1 MAVAS
6 KHYDTI
12 VIGSGPGG
20 EAAAMNLAKHG
31 QKVAMVEKFGVVGGA
46 CTHLGT
52 IPSKALRHSVS
63 EAIAY
68 NTNPMFRDIGEPRV
82 FCYQDVLRHAKDIAS
97 KQVSVRTD
105 FYSRNKIDLV
115 FGFASFIDKK
125 TIKINFTA
133 DKRHKETRLTAD
145 NFIIATGS
153 SPYLPDDIDFSHP
166 RIYNSDTILE
176 MEHTPPRL
184 TIYGAGVIGCEYA
197 SIFAGLGVRVGLVN
211 TRDRLLSFLD
221 DEIAD
226 ALSYQLRYENV
237 LVRHNEEYS
246 KIEADD
252 DGVTLH
258 MQSGKIIH
266 STALLW
272 CNGRTGN
279 TAGLGLENVGLKA
292 DKRGQLKVNKAF
304 CTEVP
309 NIFAVGDVVGWP
321 SLASASY
328 DQGRAASFGIMGKKS
343 YWKSDDVPT
352 GIYTIPEISSIGKNE
367 RELTE
372 AKVPYEVGQAHFKN
386 TARAQITGQ
395 RLGMLKILFHRET
408 LEILGIHCFG
418 DQAAE
423 IIHIGQAIMN
433 QKGKGNTIKYFTAHT
448 FNYPTMAEAY
458 RIAALDGLNRI
469 RYKVPEDDTVKEL
482 PLAK

>member
-1 MAVAS
+1 MTEAS

-12 VIGSGPGG
+12 VIGSGPAG

-31 QKVAMVEKFGVVGGA
+31 QKVVMVEKYRAVGGA

-63 EAIAY
+63 EAIAF
-68 NTNPMFRDIGEPRV
+68 NTNPMFRAIGEPRV
-82 FCYQDVLRHAKDIAS
+82 FCYQDVLKHAKDIAS
-97 KQVSVRTD
+97 KQVVVRTD
-105 FYSRNKIDLV
+105 FYSRNKIELI
-115 FGFASFIDKK
+115 FGFAQFVDKNTVK
-125 TIKINFTA
+125 VTLT
-133 DKRHKETRLTAD
+133 DTGQHKEVLLSAD
-145 NFIIATGS
+145 YFIISTGS

-166 RIYNSDTILE
+166 RIYNSDTILD
-176 MEHTPPRL
+176 MEYTPPRL

-226 ALSYQLRYENV
+226 ALSYQLRNENV

-246 KIEADD
+246 KIEASD

-258 MQSGKIIH
+258 MKSGKIIH

-272 CNGRTGN
+272 CNGRSGN
-279 TAGLGLENVGLKA
+279 TDGLGLENIGLVA
-292 DKRGQLKVNKAF
+292 DSRGQLKVNKAF
-304 CTEVP
+304 RTQIP
-309 NIFAVGDVVGWP
+309 NIYAVGDVIGWP

-343 YWKSDDVPT
+343 YWKSADVPT
-352 GIYTIPEISSIGKNE
+352 GIYTIPEISSVGENE

-372 AKVPYEVGQAHFKN
+372 AKIPYEVGQAHFKN
-386 TARAQITGQ
+386 IARAQITGQ
-395 RLGMLKILFHRET
+395 QLGMLKILFHRET

-433 QKGKGNTIKYFTAHT
+433 QKGRGNTLKYFTAHT

-469 RYKVPEDDTVKEL
+469 RYKVPDDEAVKKV
-482 PLAK
+482 PLEK

>member
-1 MAVAS
+1 MTETTR
-6 KHYDTI
+6 HYDTI

-31 QKVAMVEKFGVVGGA
+31 QKDAMIEKYRVVGGA

-63 EAIAY
+63 EAITF
-68 NTNPMFRDIGEPRV
+68 NTNPMFRAIGEPRV
-82 FCYQDVLRHAKDIAS
+82 FCYQDVLKHAKDIAS
-97 KQVSVRTD
+97 KQVVVRTD

-115 FGFASFIDKK
+115 FGMASFIDKN
-125 TIKINFTA
+125 TIHVKFSEA
-133 DKRHKETRLTAD
+133 SDQQEARLTAD
-145 NFIIATGS
+145 NFVISTGS

-166 RIYNSDTILE
+166 RIYNSDTILD
-176 MEHTPPRL
+176 MEHTPSRL

-226 ALSYQLRYENV
+226 ALSYQLRNENV
-237 LVRHNEEYS
+237 MIRHNEEYS

-252 DGVTLH
+252 EGVTLH
-258 MQSGKIIH
+258 MQSGKVIH

-292 DKRGQLKVNKAF
+292 DSRGQLAVDRTYK
-304 CTEVP
+304 TEVS

-343 YWKSDDVPT
+343 YWNPDDVPT
-352 GIYTIPEISSIGKNE
+352 GIYTIPEISSVGKNE

-395 RLGMLKILFHRET
+395 RLGMLKILFHSET

-433 QKGKGNTIKYFTAHT
+433 QKGKGNTLKYFTAHT

-469 RYKVPEDDTVKEL
+469 RYQVPNDQSVKIND
-482 PLAK
+482 